1 MLKMKGL
8 VEYGVRQLFL
18 VLFLFDVMHWMSC
31 GAQYSLYGASR
42 HGLIFYAEIERG
54 NRGQGGE
61 EKYLACKSIYVQ
73 SR

>member
-18 VLFLFDVMHWMSC
+18 VLFLFDVMHWMSW

-42 HGLIFYAEIERG
+42 HGLIFYAEISKNLRAAVCKHHAIDHIIFPG
-54 NRGQGGE
+54 K
-61 EKYLACKSIYVQ
+61 EK
-73 SR
+73 